1 MSNEDATFS
10 LQGGI
15 RKRLKTSSG
24 ESIVTAMSDKA
35 ERSNQRALSVRDA
48 IKKNNSTATEQDK
61 ALRTLKTDFDALR
74 QLIMCKI
81 CDRFLVVI
89 TETPAPSY
97 VIREMTLVLVSRDEH
112 LPAGETVEQHRQWQK
127 EEASIVQK
135 DKSDDH
141 PRTGGLFKGCF
152 KRHEIYRYPLHDP
165 GDGIERCP
173 ECHWELEDGVCDQ
186 CGLSFPDDED
196 AISDDAADELLG
208 LSDAITLDGDIDLD
222 DDENF
227 IEFPHGER
235 EDYAVDWP
243 DRPLEEAY
251 HNRHTRPP
259 VIYGIQTRAS
269 GRQLFSLGRT
279 TANQVRAA
287 LTRHSSDSHDA
298 SSSPSESGAS
308 NYFGYHDGGEQDD
321 DEEAYGGSSLDGFI
335 DDGEGDTQSEN
346 SDVSIAGSLQHNRQY
361 PIHERRRRVVH
372 SVSDPSDAEVGDHT
386 SGAPDGSDSDSDT
399 NEEGPVSRGS
409 PRAVHRPRNRPAPD
423 PSVGSGDE
431 ESSDGDDEAGPDSVE
446 HYHGWSP
453 LQPESVDQPTEHA
466 SEGDSSA
473 VAWNSSESEHD
484 QQHESPTL
492 ATAGRDYTRSRSAA
506 SFDGALTHDAD
517 GAGPLEH
524 NGHGENS
531 NSSSQTRSHGRVGK
545 VSEIGQLAN
554 QYEREH
560 DPSASAM
567 GDSSGSSDAT
577 LRSGQYIGDRG
588 VSQRVSPLLRLNASN
603 NTTLR
608 PMARKQNAH
617 SAATSGRNQ
626 RISVQS
632 GDARNS
638 RRKRVITIDSDDDEE
653 PAHRQRTA

>member
-35 ERSNQRALSVRDA
+35 ERLNQRALSVRDA
-48 IKKNNSTATEQDK
+48 IKKSNSTATEEDK
-61 ALRTLKTDFDALR
+61 ALRTLQTDFDALR

-81 CDRFLVVI
+81 CDRFLYEPYVLSCGHTYCYSCMCSWFVGKARKTCPDCRVVI

-97 VIREMTLVLVSRDEH
+97 VIREMTLVFVSRDEH

-127 EEASIVQK
+127 DEASIVQK

-152 KRHEIYRYPLHDP
+152 KRHKIYRYPLHDP

-186 CGLSFPDDED
+186 CGLTFPDGED
-196 AISDDAADELLG
+196 TISDYAADELLG
-208 LSDAITLDGDIDLD
+208 LSDAMTLDGDIDLA

-227 IEFPHGER
+227 IEFAHGDR
-235 EDYAVDWP
+235 ENYAVDWP
-243 DRPLEEAY
+243 DRPLDEAY

-259 VIYGIQTRAS
+259 VTH
-269 GRQLFSLGRT
+269 GRHSRTAGRPLYTPGRT
-279 TANQVRAA
+279 NVYRGGVRVASI
-287 LTRHSSDSHDA
+287 RHRSDSDDA
-298 SSSPSESGAS
+298 SSSPSESGVS
-308 NYFGYHDGGEQDD
+308 NYFDYYDGGVEDD
-321 DEEAYGGSSLDGFI
+321 DEDDDGGSSLDGFI
-335 DDGEGDTQSEN
+335 DNGEGDTQSDN
-346 SDVSIAGSLQHNRQY
+346 SDVSVAGSLQHNRQY
-361 PIHERRRRVVH
+361 PINERRRRVVH
-372 SVSDPSDAEVGDHT
+372 SVSDPSDAEAGDHT

-409 PRAVHRPRNRPAPD
+409 RQAVHRPRNRPAPD

-453 LQPESVDQPTEHA
+453 LEPESVDQPPDHV

-484 QQHESPTL
+484 QQHKSPTL

-506 SFDGALTHDAD
+506 SFDGAPTHDAD
-517 GAGPLEH
+517 GAGSLGH
-524 NGHGENS
+524 NGHGENN
-531 NSSSQTRSHGRVGK
+531 NSSSQTRSHGRVGR
-545 VSEIGQLAN
+545 VSEIDQLAN

-567 GDSSGSSDAT
+567 GDSSGSSD
-577 LRSGQYIGDRG
+577 
-588 VSQRVSPLLRLNASN
+588 
-603 NTTLR
+603 
-608 PMARKQNAH
+608 
-617 SAATSGRNQ
+617 
-626 RISVQS
+626 
-632 GDARNS
+632 
-638 RRKRVITIDSDDDEE
+638 
-653 PAHRQRTA
+653 

>member
-1 MSNEDATFS
+1 M
-10 LQGGI
+10 
-15 RKRLKTSSG
+15 
-24 ESIVTAMSDKA
+24 
-35 ERSNQRALSVRDA
+35 
-48 IKKNNSTATEQDK
+48 
-61 ALRTLKTDFDALR
+61 
-74 QLIMCKI
+74 
-81 CDRFLVVI
+81 
-89 TETPAPSY
+89 
-97 VIREMTLVLVSRDEH
+97 
-112 LPAGETVEQHRQWQK
+112 
-127 EEASIVQK
+127 
-135 DKSDDH
+135 
-141 PRTGGLFKGCF
+141 
-152 KRHEIYRYPLHDP
+152 
-165 GDGIERCP
+165 
-173 ECHWELEDGVCDQ
+173 
-186 CGLSFPDDED
+186 
-196 AISDDAADELLG
+196 
-208 LSDAITLDGDIDLD
+208 TLDGDIDLA

-227 IEFPHGER
+227 IEFAHGDR
-235 EDYAVDWP
+235 ENYAVDWP
-243 DRPLEEAY
+243 DRRTNVYRGGVRVASI
-251 HNRHTRPP
+251 RHR
-259 VIYGIQTRAS
+259 
-269 GRQLFSLGRT
+269 
-279 TANQVRAA
+279 
-287 LTRHSSDSHDA
+287 SDSDDA
-298 SSSPSESGAS
+298 SSSPSESGVS
-308 NYFGYHDGGEQDD
+308 NYFDYYDGGVEDD
-321 DEEAYGGSSLDGFI
+321 DEDDDGGSSLDGFI
-335 DDGEGDTQSEN
+335 DNGEGDTQSDN
-346 SDVSIAGSLQHNRQY
+346 SDVSVAGSLQHNRQY
-361 PIHERRRRVVH
+361 PINERRRRVVH
-372 SVSDPSDAEVGDHT
+372 SVSDPSDAEAGDHT

-409 PRAVHRPRNRPAPD
+409 RQAVHRPRNRPAPD

-453 LQPESVDQPTEHA
+453 LEPESVDQPPDHV

-484 QQHESPTL
+484 QQHKSPTL

-506 SFDGALTHDAD
+506 SFDGAPTHDAD

-638 RRKRVITIDSDDDEE
+638 RRKRVITIDSDDDDEE